1 MKISRGIFYVLI
13 WFLLFFSKKNSISA
27 QDFLGY
33 SNSNYAG
40 VSGIDLNPSVIADSR
55 YKFDMALVGFS
66 FNVANNYI
74 GLKKEAIKSRTGFF
88 GHYPAFEDSAW
99 KKKYLVER
107 INDDRK
113 SVFLRHQLIFP
124 SFMVTLSPK
133 HAFALNVRERTYLN
147 IDGIEPE
154 LAHQLYEELQDS
166 ANWKK
171 RLTNER
177 LSIQTMAWV
186 EYGASYARV
195 LKDDGDKFI
204 KAGARIKFLQGIW
217 ASYLYIN
224 NFDYNFTSDSTL
236 SIYNTTV
243 NYGHS
248 HSFSLDNEMIK
259 YQFAS
264 KPSFGLDLGTVFEW
278 RPEREKFKYDM
289 DGKTGLDM
297 RNKEKYK
304 LKTGFSVLD
313 IGSIRFEKA
322 TLGDFRADIQDW
334 LLDTLQMDT
343 SKSIVENIDNIL
355 KTKFQ
360 QTETVGDFKMN
371 LPSAMSMQIDYN
383 IWRNIYTN
391 VTFYY
396 AMKFGKNKDKVH
408 DITTFS
414 IIPRWDWKWI
424 GMFFSISYDS
434 YRNVNLGFS
443 TRIGPLIV
451 GTNNIAPFLGNKDI
465 YRADFHFVL
474 KMPFFFY
481 RMPKDKDKD
490 KVSNKKDKCKDV
502 PGTWEFAGCPDT
514 DGDHIPDDRDECPKD
529 AGLPKFNGCPD
540 RDGDEI
546 IDKNDSCVDI
556 AGVKELF
563 GCPDKDGDMITDKRD
578 SCPDEAGLIQFNG
591 CPDRDRDNVMD
602 KHDLCPD
609 DSGRVESFG
618 CPDRDGDEIVDKDDR
633 CPDKPGVKEN
643 DGCPLAKLHLLD
655 KEGNII
661 ASATIDK
668 EGRFNF
674 THLPS
679 DESVLLQL
687 ESYDILIVN
696 EVSVRSGKTVRVA
709 RRGADGF
716 FRFEPLATD
725 ESKLG
730 KLDIADAQILLKK
743 EEAMKV
749 KKAMETL
756 EFDFGS
762 DKIRESSK
770 EGLDLVA
777 ELLHQNPTWRLK
789 LSGHTDNVSSL
800 QFNMNL
806 SKKRVEA
813 VKNYLVKKKGISPN
827 RVVLKWFGPTRPIAS
842 NDTEEGRQKNR
853 RVEFLIIQ

>member
-1 MKISRGIFYVLI
+1 MKFFRNTFYILVLI
-13 WFLLFFSKKNSISA
+13 LLLFAPQNHIFA

-33 SNSNYAG
+33 SNSNYVG
-40 VSGIDLNPSVIADSR
+40 VSGIDLNPAVIADSR
-55 YKFDMALVGFS
+55 YKFDMALFGFS
-66 FNVANNYI
+66 FNLENNYI
-74 GLKKEAIKSRTGFF
+74 GLRKEAIKSRTGLF
-88 GHYPAFEDSAW
+88 GQYPAFQDSAF

-107 INDDRK
+107 INDNRK
-113 SVFLRHQLIFP
+113 SFFFRHQLILP

-133 HAFALNVRERTYLN
+133 HAFAINVRERAYLN

-154 LAHQLYEELQDS
+154 LAHQLYQEFQDS

-171 RLTNER
+171 RLTNKR
-177 LSIQTMAWV
+177 LSIQTMGWI
-186 EYGASYARV
+186 EYGLSYARV

-204 KAGARIKFLQGIW
+204 KAGARVKFLQGLW
-217 ASYLYIN
+217 ASYVYIN
-224 NFDYNFTSDSTL
+224 NLDYNFTSDSTL
-236 SIYNTTV
+236 SIHNTTV

-248 HSFSLDNEMIK
+248 SSFLLNDEMFK
-259 YQFAS
+259 YQFGS
-264 KPSFGLDLGTVFEW
+264 KPSFGLDLGSVFEW
-278 RPEREKFKYDM
+278 RPQREKFRYDM
-289 DGKTGLDM
+289 DGETGLDM

-304 LKTGFSVLD
+304 LKIGFSILD

-322 TLGDFRADIQDW
+322 ILGDFRVDIQNW

-343 SKSIVENIDNIL
+343 SKSPVENIDSII

-360 QTETVGDFKMN
+360 QTESIGKFRMN
-371 LPSAMSMQIDYN
+371 LPTAISTQIDYN
-383 IWRNIYTN
+383 IWKNIYAN
-391 VTFYY
+391 FSFYY
-396 AMKFGKNKDKVH
+396 AMKFGTNKDKVH
-408 DITTFS
+408 DITTIS
-414 IIPRWDWKWI
+414 IAPRWDSKWLGI
-424 GMFFSISYDS
+424 FIPISYNY
-434 YRNVNLGFS
+434 YRNVNFGFS

-451 GTNNIAPFLGNKDI
+451 GTNSLAPFLGIKDI
-465 YRADFHFVL
+465 YGADFHFVL
-474 KMPFFFY
+474 KVPFFY
-481 RMPKDKDKD
+481 GMPKDKDKD
-490 KVSNKKDKCKDV
+490 KVSNKKDKCKKV
-502 PGTWEFAGCPDT
+502 PGVWEFAGCPDT
-514 DGDHIPDDRDECPKD
+514 DGDRIPDDRDDCPKD

-540 RDGDEI
+540 KDGDEV
-546 IDKNDSCVDI
+546 IDKNDSCMDV

-563 GCPDKDGDMITDKRD
+563 GCPDKDGDKITDKRD
-578 SCPDEAGLIQFNG
+578 SCPDEAGVVQFNG
-591 CPDRDRDNVMD
+591 CPDRDRDKVMD

-609 DSGRVESFG
+609 DSGKVETFG
-618 CPDRDGDEIVDKDDR
+618 CPDRDGDEIVDKEDR

-668 EGRFNF
+668 DGRFNF
-674 THLPS
+674 THLPP

-687 ESYDILIVN
+687 ESYDVLIVN
-696 EVSVRSGKTVRVA
+696 EISVKSGKTVRVA
-709 RRGADGF
+709 RRGADGL
-716 FRFEPLATD
+716 FRFEPLVTD

-730 KLDIADAQILLKK
+730 KLDIPDTQIMLKK
-743 EEAMKV
+743 EEALKV

-777 ELLHQNPTWRLK
+777 ELLNQNPTWRLK

-827 RVVLKWFGPTRPIAS
+827 RVVLRWFGPTKPIAS